1 MRTHIV
7 PNLAREHIQFFF
19 VVLYKSTLLFL
30 ALSRACLSLFQALY
44 EGMLVELPFAG
55 FFLSKLLSRHRGN
68 VDIDHL
74 ASLDPD
80 VYKCVLPF

>member
-1 MRTHIV
+1 MV
-7 PNLAREHIQFFF
+7 PGSVRGH
-19 VVLYKSTLLFL
+19 VLW
-30 ALSRACLSLFQALY
+30 FQALY
-44 EGMLVELPFAG
+44 EGMLVELSFAG

-80 VYKCVLPF
+80 VYKCVIT